1 MKIMRSVLFS
11 LLLCIS
17 STVLAVQPDTPKV
30 VLETNFGEIV
40 IELFYDVAPITVANF
55 LKYVNSGYYNN
66 TIFHRVD
73 NNPSFSIIQSGGFY
87 LMPEGIHYNPPSEP
101 NIINESYN
109 GLSNTAYTIAMAR
122 TLEDPNSANAQFF
135 INQTDNS
142 LSFDRDNHPDGY
154 GFCVFG
160 QVINGTDAVD
170 QIANLETINLGEHLE
185 QVPYPPF
192 VRIYQAHLCTYVATD
207 GDDTTGIGTPDE
219 PFATIQKAVD
229 TIDELG
235 HVILKPGTYTGS
247 GNRDIDFN
255 SKAISV
261 TSINPFEA
269 LNIATTTIDCQA
281 TQTNQHR
288 AFIFNDGE
296 DVNSILHGLTI
307 TGGFISD
314 GAAIVCY
321 NSSPTIINCIIVN
334 NYAVNNAGA
343 ILCVQNA
350 QPTITNCLFT
360 ENSAGT
366 HGGSI
371 ASFQADPK
379 ISNSIFF
386 QNTAPLGPDFALLS
400 SPAPSAINL
409 SFNSIRSSQ
418 AAVHIGTNGQ
428 LTWGPG
434 NTNDYPHFVD
444 PKNRDYHLKSQYLR
458 WDTTLGDWVNHAD
471 NVTSKCIEAGRPNSS
486 LGFEP
491 KAYSSYNTR
500 INIGAYGGTARA
512 SIAWANWGIATDL
525 TNDGIVNFGDFV
537 YLADQ
542 WLKSEYANPADLDSN
557 QIVDCNDLA
566 LFPLTWLS
574 KTGKYWVSL
583 ADLNSDGIVNFTDY
597 SVLASDW
604 RKTADDLAGDLAADG
619 TINENDLFLFAES
632 WLQ

>member
-1 MKIMRSVLFS
+1 MRSVLFS

-40 IELFYDVAPITVANF
+40 IELFPDDAPITVTNF

-66 TIFHRVD
+66 TVFHRVD
-73 NNPSFSIIQSGGFY
+73 NNLSFSIIQSGGFY
-87 LMPEGIHYNPPSEP
+87 RVPEGIYYDPPSEP

-109 GLSNTAYTIAMAR
+109 GLSNTPYTIAMAR

-135 INQTDNS
+135 INHTDNS
-142 LSFDRDNHPDGY
+142 LFDRNNYPDGY

-160 QVINGTDAVD
+160 QVINGTEAVD
-170 QIANLETINLGEHLE
+170 QIAILDTIDLGGPLT
-185 QVPYPPF
+185 QFPYPPL
-192 VRIYQAHLCTYVATD
+192 VQIYQAHLCTYVATD

-219 PFATIQKAVD
+219 PFATIQKAID
-229 TIDELG
+229 TIQEPG
-235 HVILKPGTYTGS
+235 HVILKPGTYTGT

-255 SKAISV
+255 GKAISV
-261 TSINPFEA
+261 TSINPSEA
-269 LNIATTTIDCQA
+269 LNIATTIIDCQA
-281 TQTNQHR
+281 TQTEYHR
-288 AFIFNDGE
+288 AFLFNDGE
-296 DVNSILHGLTI
+296 DANSVLQGLTI

-321 NSSPTIINCIIVN
+321 NSSPTIKNCIIVDN
-334 NYAVNNAGA
+334 NALDDAGA
-343 ILCVQNA
+343 IYCLQA
-350 QPTITNCLFT
+350 APIITNCVFT
-360 ENSAGT
+360 ENSAGN

-371 ASFQADPK
+371 CSQRADPK

-386 QNTAPLGPDFALLS
+386 ENTAPLGPDFALLS
-400 SPAPSAINL
+400 SLSPSTLTL
-409 SFNSIRSSQ
+409 SFNSIRTRRT
-418 AAVHIGTNGQ
+418 AVHIGYKGS
-428 LTWGPG
+428 LIWGPG

-471 NVTSKCIEAGRPNSS
+471 NVTSKGIEAGNPTAP

-491 KAYSSYNTR
+491 KAYSDYNTR

-512 SIAWANWGIATDL
+512 SIAWTNWGIVTDL
-525 TNDGIVNFGDFV
+525 TNDGIVNFSDFV
-537 YLADQ
+537 YLADH
-542 WLKSEYANPADLDSN
+542 WLQSSDDYPADFDSS

-583 ADLNSDGIVNFTDY
+583 ADFNSDGIVNFTDY
-597 SVLASDW
+597 SVLAFDW
-604 RKTADDLAGDLAADG
+604 RKTADGLVGDLATDG
-619 TINENDLFLFAES
+619 TINEIDLLLFAES